1 MVLCGRKRNP
11 NGNLY
16 DVWIE
21 GPSGNI
27 AVKGKVRTVLKVITN
42 EPKPRKVT
50 DAPFEMPAHMRNQER
65 RSSRKAEDVSYD
77 AQAIR
82 EEASEAQTMRE
93 EASEAQPIRE
103 EISKPQ
109 PIHAES
115 TTPKPGNGL
124 EFIPGAGSISAQ
136 ENITDK
142 VAVRRVE
149 ASVRPL
155 LRHITV
161 TTPDPDRIYRDRRR
175 LKTPGTKNSSPVVSP
190 LVRLSSFNLPSV
202 TLHPT
207 DAQPTS
213 SSLIRIHPR
222 GIRNITRQSVPPL
235 RKHVAKSTINVRKDQ
250 ASRIITV
257 PLT

>member
-65 RSSRKAEDVSYD
+65 RPSRKAEDVPYD
-77 AQAIR
+77 
-82 EEASEAQTMRE
+82 
-93 EASEAQPIRE
+93 AQPIRE
-103 EISKPQ
+103 EALEAQPMHEEVSKAQ
-109 PIHAES
+109 PIHDES
-115 TTPKPGNGL
+115 TTPKPGNDL
-124 EFIPGAGSISAQ
+124 EFIPGAGVISAQ

-161 TTPDPDRIYRDRRR
+161 TTPDPDRTYRDRRR
-175 LKTPGTKNSSPVVSP
+175 LRTPGTKTSSPVVSP
-190 LVRLSSFNLPSV
+190 PVRLPSFNLPSV

-222 GIRNITRQSVPPL
+222 RTRNITRRSVPPL
-235 RKHVAKSTINVRKDQ
+235 RKHVAKSTINVRKD
-250 ASRIITV
+250 
-257 PLT
+257 